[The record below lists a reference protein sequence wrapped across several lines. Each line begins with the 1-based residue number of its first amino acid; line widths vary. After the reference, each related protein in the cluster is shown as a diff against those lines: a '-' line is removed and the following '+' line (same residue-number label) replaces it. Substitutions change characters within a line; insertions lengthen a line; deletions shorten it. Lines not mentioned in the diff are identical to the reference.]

1 MQAGLVFAIIV
12 GGAIALMVIGSS
24 DFGNF
29 LPSLDSSNPA
39 SSIGIL
45 PEQVKEP
52 PVEETPIDETET
64 EPLDDEELIEGTE
77 VETITPPEVSPVEP

>member
-1 MQAGLVFAIIV
+1 
-12 GGAIALMVIGSS
+12 MVLGSS

-29 LPSLDSSNPA
+29 LPSLDPNNPA

-52 PVEETPIDETET
+52 PVEETPSDETET
-64 EPLDDEELIEGTE
+64 ESPEDEELIEGTE
-77 VETITPPEVSPVEP
+77 VETVIPPEVSPVVP